1 MDPYSKERLAERA
14 KGLLS
19 NRGSMVPLMLNHPC
33 EVNIDAKILQ
43 AWIRGVEYLVFG

>member
-14 KGLLS
+14 KVLLS
-19 NRGSMVPLMLNHPC
+19 DRGSMVSLALNHPC

-43 AWIRGVEYLVFG
+43 VWIRGEEYLVFG